1 MHTRFLVT
9 FGKEEADDSRSAREY
24 VNNLLVEEGFVGAG
38 RWGSGL
44 CDWFVIG
51 GRWSGTLSGAS
62 GEDRDGLDE
71 LGQEDDAMILTESIY
86 ERLLKNYEG
95 IDSDDCEYADLEFE
109 RCSREM
115 IGKKWVVVVDYHN

>member
-9 FGKEEADDSRSAREY
+9 LGKDEADDSQSAREY
-24 VNNLLVEEGFVGAG
+24 VYNALTEEGFVGTG
-38 RWGSGL
+38 RWSSGL

-51 GRWSGTLSGAS
+51 GRWSGLLSGMRAK
-62 GEDRDGLDE
+62 GRDRLDE
-71 LGQEDDAMILTESIY
+71 LGHKDDAMILTESIY
-86 ERLLKNYEG
+86 ERLLKGYEG

-115 IGKKWVVVVDYHN
+115 IGKKWIVVVDYHN

>member
-9 FGKEEADDSRSAREY
+9 LGKEEADDSRSAREY
-24 VNNLLVEEGFVGAG
+24 VYNALTEEGFVAAG
-38 RWGSGL
+38 RWSSGL

-62 GEDRDGLDE
+62 GEDRHRLDE
-71 LGQEDDAMILTESIY
+71 LGHEDDAMILTESIY
-86 ERLLKNYEG
+86 KRLLKDYEG

-115 IGKKWVVVVDYHN
+115 IGKKWIVVVDYHN